1 MRPTECDY
9 EGCVRWIALALLGPK
24 KADSFGIGLW
34 RKYVTYPRRYQ
45 CYAAHGKCFCSNFMF
60 HVSVRFRF
68 DSRCNRFLCKRC
80 NEGKRSLATR
90 LATIAQR
97 NWCVYFV
104 VFCCPKR
111 LTGSWPT
118 AEKHSLTNTLMQLV
132 LLTLNGFASLFCC
145 LFFFAAHISIFLT
158 FYILPKG
165 VPALL
170 HVGFLNSRTS
180 LHHSLIAVAF
190 SFACWN
196 CI

>member
-1 MRPTECDY
+1 MNNKHKYKNPTGHNAANRMRLRRMHFF
-9 EGCVRWIALALLGPK
+9 RWIALALLGPK

-68 DSRCNRFLCKRC
+68 DSPCNRFFCKRC

-104 VFCCPKR
+104 VILLSQTLDRK
-111 LTGSWPT
+111 LT
-118 AEKHSLTNTLMQLV
+118 HSREAL
-132 LLTLNGFASLFCC
+132 
-145 LFFFAAHISIFLT
+145 AHQYFNAI
-158 FYILPKG
+158 
-165 VPALL
+165 
-170 HVGFLNSRTS
+170 
-180 LHHSLIAVAF
+180 
-190 SFACWN
+190 SFANLEWFCLPFLLPFLFRRLY
-196 CI
+196 